1 MTLRERALF
10 LLREPLLHFLL
21 IGALVY
27 VLLAGRQPDPGERR
41 IVVSEAVVGR
51 LAERFGDSFRRAPSR
66 DELDGLIRGYV
77 QDEVYYREALRLGL
91 DRDDEVVRMR
101 MRNKMVALATGE
113 AETTTPSDAQLQV
126 LLDKDPA
133 RYAREVNYDF
143 AQVYLGDD
151 SSSVRAGAAAVL
163 GRLRNGADPLTQS
176 RPVPIPLNFAN
187 APISDIAGQFGDAFA
202 EQLRKLP
209 EGQWSGPV
217 ASGLGLHLVRVARR
231 SVPAPSRLAEVR
243 QRVENDWRSAAIKV
257 AEAKAYRDLLQ
268 GYDVVIERPR

>member
-1 MTLRERALF
+1 MTLRERALPW
-10 LLREPLLHFLL
+10 LREPLLHFLL

-27 VLLAGRQPDPGERR
+27 AQLAGRPPDPGERR
-41 IVVSEAVVGR
+41 IVVSEALVER

-66 DELDGLIRGYV
+66 DELDGLIRSYV

-101 MRNKMVALATGE
+101 LRNKMVALATGE
-113 AETTTPSDAQLQV
+113 TETMTPSDAQLQA

-143 AQVYLGDD
+143 EQVYLGDD
-151 SSSVRAGAAAVL
+151 SPQVRGGTAAVL
-163 GRLRNGADPLTQS
+163 ERLRRGADPLAQS
-176 RPVPIPLNFAN
+176 RLLPIPLSFAD
-187 APISDIAGQFGDAFA
+187 APISDISGQFGDGFA

-217 ASGLGLHLVRVARR
+217 ESGLGLHLVRVSRR
-231 SVPAPSRLAEVR
+231 SVPAPPRLSEVR
-243 QRVENDWRSAAIKV
+243 QRVENDWRSAAITA
-257 AEAKAYRDLLQ
+257 AEHKAYRALLQ